1 MKNESSEFEMKEDHD
16 DEVSYTLLYV
26 HILYTLNI
34 YTLNIYRYD
43 KIILRNS
50 NLEDSNDGGI
60 I

>member
-1 MKNESSEFEMKEDHD
+1 MKNESSEFEMKEDDD

-26 HILYTLNI
+26 HIL